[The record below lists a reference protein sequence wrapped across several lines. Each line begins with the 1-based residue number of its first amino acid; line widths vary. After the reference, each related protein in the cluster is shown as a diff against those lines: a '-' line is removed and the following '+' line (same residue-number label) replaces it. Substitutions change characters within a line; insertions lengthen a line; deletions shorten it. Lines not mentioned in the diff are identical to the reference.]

1 MLKATLILHDAY
13 YLDDYPSIDSY
24 LEIIGKRTCGK
35 FLYDSAKDG
44 TIGVINK
51 LKNNEFI

>member
-24 LEIIGKRTCGK
+24 LEIIGKRTCGNFYMIVQK
-35 FLYDSAKDG
+35 MEL
-44 TIGVINK
+44 
-51 LKNNEFI
+51 LE